1 MLSEVGAVSVVQV
14 GSKSHEIENPLTW
27 AFYFLAPL
35 VVSVKNQKAKDMAV
49 YAQLIIHLSQKHR
62 GGVRWPMTSSSGNRP
77 PLVPTTHGNSW
88 PPPSWLLPLWSWALP
103 EGHVNYAMAQITPLC
118 NALFEFLRYEKERER
133 ERRKGYANK
142 LTLKKCLGT
151 VFSGC

>member
-1 MLSEVGAVSVVQV
+1 MLSEVGTVSVVQV

-77 PLVPTTHGNSW
+77 PLVPTTHGTSW
-88 PPPSWLLPLWSWALP
+88 PPPPWLLPLWSRALP
-103 EGHVNYAMAQITPLC
+103 EGHVNHFAMRSLNFIDIKKK
-118 NALFEFLRYEKERER
+118 EKERKE
-133 ERRKGYANK
+133 KDMLK
-142 LTLKKCLGT
+142 TLKERGALHQRQ
-151 VFSGC
+151 